1 MGPLGHG
8 LRPLLRS
15 IAIAV
20 EGDDE
25 CQSGES
31 ND

>member
-8 LRPLLRS
+8 LRPFLRS
-15 IAIAV
+15 IAI
-20 EGDDE
+20 EGDDA